1 MKSISYKK
9 FLTMIIILT
18 LINNVLL
25 SAMQIFVNLPD
36 NKTITLDVE
45 ASDTIDAVKAKIED
59 KEGIPLDQQRLIFA
73 GKQLEDSRTL
83 SDYNIQ
89 KESTIKLEFRININK
104 PTLNSKSI
112 NFHSIQKDRI
122 GLRWTKGNGQKRMV
136 LASEN
141 SFEDFEYS
149 LILDNN
155 EYISNSIFGM
165 SLFPDSDISVVY
177 NGDNSTCLVN
187 GLQRNKSYYF
197 LLVEYNQDGSK
208 IKYTSDFDL
217 INLGTKITNK

>member
-9 FLTMIIILT
+9 ILIMIIIFT
-18 LINNVLL
+18 LITNVSL
-25 SAMQIFVNLPD
+25 SAMQIFV
-36 NKTITLDVE
+36 KTLTGKTLTLDVE
-45 ASDTIDAVKAKIED
+45 ASDTIDAVKAKILD
-59 KEGIPLDQQRLIFA
+59 KEGILPDDQILYFGNRL
-73 GKQLEDSRTL
+73 LEDGRTL

-89 KESTIKLEFRININK
+89 KESTINLVLRSNINK

-112 NFHSIQKDRI
+112 TFHSIKKDRI
-122 GLRWTKGNGQKRMV
+122 GLRWTKGNGQKRIV

-141 SFEDFEYS
+141 NFEDFDYS
-149 LILDNN
+149 LILDDN

-165 SLFPDSDISVVY
+165 SLFPNSDISVVY

-197 LLVEYNQDGSK
+197 LFVEYNQDGST
-208 IKYTSDFDL
+208 IKYTSDFNTK
-217 INLGTKITNK
+217 NLGTKITNK